1 MNSGEY
7 FALVIF
13 ICFASIPVT
22 LAILSRIKPKQ
33 FDNGLPHEPQKPKL
47 QKNFYVGDY
56 LGNIPGSSKPV
67 NISYCTVDENFL
79 KFTGGIR
86 GIEFQR
92 IPIDSVNTI
101 SVEDK
106 ALVAQRVPEIE
117 KSALDKIVS
126 PETKQRKYYC
136 LFIDWKD
143 KRGVKYYT
151 FFQFGGSGK
160 EGLANSAANTLKRW
174 VHPEDV
180 TAEKSQLQ
188 TI

>member
-1 MNSGEY
+1 MESGEY
-7 FALVIF
+7 FAIGTF
-13 ICFASIPVT
+13 ICFGSVVVI
-22 LAILSRIKPKQ
+22 LAILSKIKPKQ
-33 FDNGLPHEPQKPKL
+33 SAKEVSHELPKPKL
-47 QKNFYVGDY
+47 LKNFYMGNY
-56 LGNIPGSSKPV
+56 LGNIPGGSKPV
-67 NISYCTVDENFL
+67 NISYCTVDENFF

-101 SVEDK
+101 TVEDK

-136 LFIDWKD
+136 LFIDWND

-151 FFQFGGSGK
+151 FFEFAGSGR
-160 EGLANSAANTLKRW
+160 EGLANSAASTLKRW
-174 VHPEDV
+174 VSRE
-180 TAEKSQLQ
+180 EINGERLQ
-188 TI
+188 PQAT

>member
-7 FALVIF
+7 FALGVFIF
-13 ICFASIPVT
+13 FASIPVT

-33 FDNGLPHEPQKPKL
+33 FDVGVPHEPQKPKL

-56 LGNIPGSSKPV
+56 LGNIPGGSKPV
-67 NISYCTVDENFL
+67 NISYCTVDENFF

-101 SVEDK
+101 TVEDK

-143 KRGVKYYT
+143 KRGVKYYS

-160 EGLANSAANTLKRW
+160 EGLANSAANTLRRW
-174 VHPEDV
+174 MSREEVQGER
-180 TAEKSQLQ
+180 LQ
-188 TI
+188 PQSA